1 MTKAEWE
8 QIEKSLQSP
17 WGSVELLCDGYK
29 LTLQTQRDKMRL
41 IIMTYSND
49 HFKGIWI
56 SEDCEE
62 RRRFFQPKVRKL
74 YKDSFFKGF
83 SKKEEKYLRAKYA
96 KTITTYSPYWG
107 AFRLLKAHLIKNN
120 TSIELAPVTSHQ
132 SPATEPL

>member
-17 WGSVELLCDGYK
+17 WGSVSLICDGYN

-41 IIMTYSND
+41 VIMTYING
-49 HFKGIWI
+49 HFKGIYM

-62 RRRFFQPKVRKL
+62 RRRFLRPKVSKV

-83 SKKEEKYLRAKYA
+83 TKKEQKYLRAKYD
-96 KTITTYSPYWG
+96 KSITTYLPYWG
-107 AFRLLKAHLIKNN
+107 SFRPLKTHLIKNN
-120 TSIELAPVTSHQ
+120 TSIELAPE
-132 SPATEPL
+132 A